1 MKSNIGKKLDFTGTL
16 IIPRKKHKV
25 RKKEANE
32 FTITNKPATKN
43 NKAVY
48 SVCFSSL
55 LKPKVRGY
63 KYLALYLSK
72 VSDKIMFVF
81 NNSEGFPIQERKND
95 NCIAVYGKELVS
107 KICEHFEI
115 KSAYAILHLYGDI
128 STSSDMTTFEIGIN

>member
-1 MKSNIGKKLDFTGTL
+1 MESNIGKKLDFTGTL
-16 IIPRKKHKV
+16 IVPKKKHKTN
-25 RKKEANE
+25 KKEANE
-32 FTITNKPATKN
+32 FTIINKPATKD

-55 LKPKVRGY
+55 LRSKVRGY

-81 NNSEGFPIQERKND
+81 NNSDGFPIQERKHD

-115 KSAYAILHLYGDI
+115 KTAYAMLNLYGDI
-128 STSSDMTTFEIGIN
+128 STSSDMATFEIHK